1 MTYYSPTP
9 PLPSRPY
16 GDMDEIVTALC
27 DYCLAIHDNK
37 FASESE
43 RQQYFDVTIS
53 IIDFWDRELQEV
65 ENNVDY

>member
-1 MTYYSPTP
+1 
-9 PLPSRPY
+9 
-16 GDMDEIVTALC
+16 MDEIVTALC

>member
-1 MTYYSPTP
+1 MTYYYPTT

-27 DYCLAIHDNK
+27 DYCLAIHDNQ
-37 FASESE
+37 FASDLE

-53 IIDFWDRELQEV
+53 IIDFWDRELSGIE
-65 ENNVDY
+65 D